1 MIRDLLP
8 RLLAGETLTRGEA
21 AAAVRGMVRGESE
34 DGLVAAFLTLLA
46 QRGETEAE
54 LWGGAEA
61 LRAEAVPFPLPAG
74 LAGPLFDT
82 CGTGGD
88 GRGTFNVSTT
98 VAFVVAGAGVR
109 VAKHGNRSVSSSCG
123 SADVLESLGAH
134 IDLGPEGAAAVL
146 AETGFTFL
154 YARRFHPAMQRV
166 AGVRQSLGFRTLFN
180 WLGPLSNPA
189 RASHQLVGVPEASR
203 VEPVARVLGGLGVAR
218 ALVVHGAGGL
228 DELALAPGNIAA
240 ETGRS
245 DNGAPMAVPRSIR
258 HDALGLAEAPP
269 EALRGGDAHRNAS
282 LLREVLAGEPGPRR
296 DAVLLNAAAALWI
309 AGAAPSVEEAAA
321 RAVQAIDRGDAR
333 SVLDRYVEISKRVGS
348 E

>member
-8 RLLAGETLTRGEA
+8 RLLAGETLSRAET
-21 AAAVRGMVRGESE
+21 AAAVRSMVRGESE
-34 DGLVAAFLTLLA
+34 DGLVASFLTLLA

-61 LRAEAVPFPLPAG
+61 LRAEAIPFPWNGGA
-74 LAGPLFDT
+74 LFDT

-88 GRGTFNVSTT
+88 GRGSFNVSTT
-98 VAFVVAGAGVR
+98 AAFVVAGAGVR
-109 VAKHGNRSVSSSCG
+109 VAKHGNRSVSSACG

-134 IDLGPEGAAAVL
+134 IDLGPEGAAIVL

-154 YARRFHPAMQRV
+154 YARRFHPAMRRV
-166 AGVRQSLGFRTLFN
+166 AGVRQTLGFRTLFN

-189 RASHQLVGVPEASR
+189 RATHQLVGVPDASR
-203 VEPVARVLGGLGVAR
+203 VEPVARVLAGLGAVR

-228 DELALAPGNIAA
+228 DELALAPGNLAA
-240 ETGRS
+240 ESARS
-245 DNGAPMAVPRSIR
+245 ETGAPAALPRSIR
-258 HDALGLAEAPP
+258 HDALGLRDAPL
-269 EALRGGDAHRNAS
+269 EALRGGDADKNAA

-309 AGAAPSVEEAAA
+309 AGAAPTLEEAVA
-321 RAVQAIDRGDAR
+321 RATQAIDRGDAR
-333 SVLDRYVEISKRVGS
+333 KVLDRYIELSKKVGS

>member
-8 RLLAGETLTRGEA
+8 RLLAGETLSRAET
-21 AAAVRGMVRGESE
+21 AAAVRSMVRGESE
-34 DGLVAAFLTLLA
+34 DGLVASFLTLLA

-61 LRAEAVPFPLPAG
+61 LRAEAVPFPWNGGA
-74 LAGPLFDT
+74 LFDT

-88 GRGTFNVSTT
+88 GRGSFNVSTT
-98 VAFVVAGAGVR
+98 AAFVVAGAGVR
-109 VAKHGNRSVSSSCG
+109 VAKHGNRSVSSACG

-134 IDLGPEGAAAVL
+134 IDLGPEGAAIVL
-146 AETGFTFL
+146 AGTGFTFL
-154 YARRFHPAMQRV
+154 YARRFHPAMRRV
-166 AGVRQSLGFRTLFN
+166 AGVRQTLGFRTLFN

-189 RASHQLVGVPEASR
+189 RATHQLVGVPDASR
-203 VEPVARVLGGLGVAR
+203 VEPVARVLAGLGAVR

-228 DELALAPGNIAA
+228 DELALAPGNLAA
-240 ETGRS
+240 ESARS
-245 DNGAPMAVPRSIR
+245 ETGAPAALPRSIR
-258 HDALGLAEAPP
+258 HDALGLRDAPL
-269 EALRGGDAHRNAS
+269 EALRGGDADKNAA

-309 AGAAPSVEEAAA
+309 AGAAPTLEEAVA
-321 RAVQAIDRGDAR
+321 RATQAIDRGDAR
-333 SVLDRYVEISKRVGS
+333 KVLDHYIELSKKVGS

>member
-1 MIRDLLP
+1 VIRDLLP

-21 AAAVRGMVRGESE
+21 AAAVRSMVRGESE
-34 DGLVAAFLTLLA
+34 DGLVASFLTLLA

-61 LRAEAVPFPLPAG
+61 LRGEVVPFVMPAG
-74 LAGPLFDT
+74 ASGPLLDT

-88 GRGTFNVSTT
+88 GRGSFNVSTT

-109 VAKHGNRSVSSSCG
+109 VAKHGNRSVSSACG

-134 IDLGPEGAAAVL
+134 IDLGPDGAATVL

-166 AGVRQSLGFRTLFN
+166 AGVRQTLGFRTLFN

-189 RASHQLVGVPEASR
+189 RATHQLVGVPDPAR
-203 VEPVARVLGGLGVAR
+203 VEPVARVLGGLGAVR

-228 DELALAPGNIAA
+228 DELALARGNLAA
-240 ETGRS
+240 ESVRS
-245 DNGAPMAVPRSIR
+245 ANGSPAAVRRDIR
-258 HDALGLAEAPP
+258 HDALGFADAPV
-269 EALRGGDAHRNAS
+269 EALRGGDAARNAA
-282 LLREVLAGEPGPRR
+282 LMREVLAGEPGPRR

-309 AGAAPSVEEAAA
+309 AGSAPTLEEAAA
-321 RAVQAIDRGDAR
+321 QATRSIDRGDAR
-333 SVLDRYVEISKRVGS
+333 SVLDRYLVLSKRVGN

>member
-8 RLLAGETLTRGEA
+8 RLLAGETLSRGEA
-21 AAAVRGMVRGESE
+21 AAAVRSMVRGESE
-34 DGLVAAFLTLLA
+34 DGLVASFLTLLA

-54 LWGGAEA
+54 LLGGAEA
-61 LRAEAVPFPLPAG
+61 LRAEAVPFPWAG
-74 LAGPLFDT
+74 GPLFDT

-88 GRGTFNVSTT
+88 GRGSFNVSTT

-109 VAKHGNRSVSSSCG
+109 VAKHGNRSVSSACG

-134 IDLGPEGAAAVL
+134 IDLGPEGAAEVL
-146 AETGFTFL
+146 AATGFTFL
-154 YARRFHPAMQRV
+154 YARRFHPAMRRV
-166 AGVRQSLGFRTLFN
+166 AGVRQTLGFRTLFN

-189 RASHQLVGVPEASR
+189 RATHQLVGVPDPAR

-228 DELALAPGNIAA
+228 DELSLAPGNLAA
-240 ETGRS
+240 ETARS
-245 DNGAPMAVPRSIR
+245 ETGAPAALPRVIR
-258 HDALGLAEAPP
+258 HDALGLRDAPL
-269 EALRGGDAHRNAS
+269 EALRGGDADRNAA

-309 AGAAPSVEEAAA
+309 AGAAPTLDQAIG
-321 RAVQAIDRGDAR
+321 RATQSIDRGDAR
-333 SVLDRYVEISKRVGS
+333 KVLDHFIDLSKKVGS

>member
-8 RLLAGETLTRGEA
+8 RLLAGETLSRAEA
-21 AAAVRGMVRGESE
+21 AAAVRSMVRGESE
-34 DGLVAAFLTLLA
+34 DGLVASFLTLLA

-61 LRAEAVPFPLPAG
+61 LRAEAVPFPWNGGA
-74 LAGPLFDT
+74 LFDT

-88 GRGTFNVSTT
+88 GRGSFNVSTT
-98 VAFVVAGAGVR
+98 AAFVVAGAGVR
-109 VAKHGNRSVSSSCG
+109 VAKHGNRSVSSACG

-154 YARRFHPAMQRV
+154 YARRFHPAMRRV
-166 AGVRQSLGFRTLFN
+166 AGVRQTLGFRTLFN

-189 RASHQLVGVPEASR
+189 RATHQLVGVPDAAR
-203 VEPVARVLGGLGVAR
+203 VEPVARVLAGLGAVR

-228 DELALAPGNIAA
+228 DELALAPGNLAA
-240 ETGRS
+240 ESARS
-245 DNGAPMAVPRSIR
+245 ETGAPAALPRSIR
-258 HDALGLAEAPP
+258 HDALGLRDAPL
-269 EALRGGDAHRNAS
+269 EALRGGDADRNAA

-309 AGAAPSVEEAAA
+309 AGAAPTLDDALA
-321 RAVQAIDRGDAR
+321 RATQAIDRGDAR
-333 SVLDRYVEISKRVGS
+333 KVLDHYIELSKKVGS

>member
-21 AAAVRGMVRGESE
+21 AAAVRSMVRGESE
-34 DGLVAAFLTLLA
+34 DGLVASFLTLLA

-61 LRAEAVPFPLPAG
+61 LRAEAIPFPWSG
-74 LAGPLFDT
+74 GPLFDT

-88 GRGTFNVSTT
+88 GSGTFNVSTT

-109 VAKHGNRSVSSSCG
+109 VAKHGNRSVSSACG

-134 IDLGPEGAAAVL
+134 VDLGPEGASRVL
-146 AETGFTFL
+146 GETGFTFL
-154 YARRFHPAMQRV
+154 YARRFHPAMRRV
-166 AGVRQSLGFRTLFN
+166 AGVRQALGFRTLFN
-180 WLGPLSNPA
+180 WLGPLANPA
-189 RASHQLVGVPEASR
+189 RATHQLVGVPRAGQ
-203 VEPVARVLGGLGVAR
+203 VEPVARVLAGLGSVR
-218 ALVVHGAGGL
+218 ALVVHGGGGL
-228 DELALAPGNIAA
+228 DELALAPGNVAA
-240 ETGRS
+240 EAARTAS
-245 DNGAPMAVPRSIR
+245 GAPAAAARSIR
-258 HDALGLAEAPP
+258 HDALGFADAPA
-269 EALRGGDAHRNAS
+269 EALRGGDADRNGA

-309 AGAAPSVEEAAA
+309 AGAAGSLEEGVA
-321 RAVQAIDRGDAR
+321 RATQSIDRGDAR
-333 SVLDRYVEISKRVGS
+333 RVLDHYVDLSKRVGS

>member
-8 RLLAGETLTRGEA
+8 RLLAGETLSRAEA
-21 AAAVRGMVRGESE
+21 AAAVRSMVRGESE
-34 DGLVAAFLTLLA
+34 DGLVASFLTLLA

-61 LRAEAVPFPLPAG
+61 LRAEAVPFPWNG
-74 LAGPLFDT
+74 GPLFDT

-88 GRGTFNVSTT
+88 GRGSFNVSTT
-98 VAFVVAGAGVR
+98 AAFVVAGAGVR
-109 VAKHGNRSVSSSCG
+109 VAKHGNRSVSSACG

-154 YARRFHPAMQRV
+154 YARRFHPAMRRV
-166 AGVRQSLGFRTLFN
+166 AGVRQTLGFRTLFN

-189 RASHQLVGVPEASR
+189 RATHQLVGVPDPAR
-203 VEPVARVLGGLGVAR
+203 VEPVARVLGALGAVR
-218 ALVVHGAGGL
+218 ALVVHGAGGI
-228 DELALAPGNIAA
+228 DELALAPGNVAA
-240 ETGRS
+240 ESGRS
-245 DNGAPMAVPRSIR
+245 ETGAPAAVPRSIR
-258 HDALGLAEAPP
+258 HDALGLRDAPV
-269 EALRGGDAHRNAS
+269 EALRGGDADRNAA
-282 LLREVLAGEPGPRR
+282 LLREVLAGEPGARR

-309 AGAAPSVEEAAA
+309 AGAALTLEEAVA
-321 RAVQAIDRGDAR
+321 RATLAIDRGDAR
-333 SVLDRYVEISKRVGS
+333 KVLDHYIELSKKVGS

>member
-8 RLLAGETLTRGEA
+8 RLLAGETLSRSEA
-21 AAAVRGMVRGESE
+21 AAAVRSMVRGESE
-34 DGLVAAFLTLLA
+34 DGLVASFLTLLA
-46 QRGETEAE
+46 QRRETEAE

-61 LRAEAVPFPLPAG
+61 LRAEAVPFPATG
-74 LAGPLFDT
+74 GPLLDT

-88 GRGTFNVSTT
+88 GRGSFNVSTT

-123 SADVLESLGAH
+123 SADVLESLGAQ

-146 AETGFTFL
+146 GETGFTFL
-154 YARRFHPAMQRV
+154 YARRFHPAMRRV
-166 AGVRQSLGFRTLFN
+166 AHVRQALGFRTLFN

-189 RASHQLVGVPEASR
+189 GATHQLVGVPDPAR
-203 VEPVARVLGGLGVAR
+203 VEPVARVLGGLGAVR

-228 DELALAPGNIAA
+228 DELALAPGNLAA
-240 ETGRS
+240 ESVRS
-245 DNGAPMAVPRSIR
+245 ANGAPAAVPRTIR
-258 HDALGLAEAPP
+258 HDALGLAGAPV
-269 EALRGGDAHRNAS
+269 EALRGGDAARNAA
-282 LLREVLAGEPGPRR
+282 LMREVLGGEPGPRR

-309 AGAAPSVEEAAA
+309 AGAAGTLEEAGA
-321 RAVQAIDRGDAR
+321 RAAQAIDRGDAR
-333 SVLDRYVEISKRVGS
+333 SVLDRYVGLSKKMGS